1 MTITAIRKIYSVT
14 NTVDSLTLNGELSI
28 NANNGFSVSG
38 MISNGDDSSN
48 FYYSVDE
55 NSKINKNINN
65 VSESTEILFNSL
77 LDTTI
82 AEIKSEL
89 TDKTIG

>member
-14 NTVDSLTLNGELSI
+14 NTTDNLTLKGEISI

-38 MISNGDDSSN
+38 MISNDDDSSN